1 MFAMI
6 HVLAGEFEPDMPAAI
21 QEQSIHQIDK
31 EIAENR
37 DRATAAKTAGERT
50 KYQESIEGLKVARAS
65 IEQAGGESFQF
76 TNVKNGWARLDHGR
90 TEEHTSELQSL
101 KRTSY

>member
-50 KYQESIEGLKVARAS
+50 KYQESIEGLQVARAS
-65 IEQAGGESFQF
+65 HEQAGGESFQF
-76 TNVKNGWARLDHGR
+76 PNVKTGWARPAPGIQKANDNPGHPPS
-90 TEEHTSELQSL
+90 TPPQ
-101 KRTSY
+101 